1 MNPTLS
7 TAAAAAVTQQSVFAG
22 LDVCGVAGLALPTG
36 AARPL
41 FEDEVWDFTDVIGLP
56 VQMPLA
62 NRRFDFTAILESR
75 WRVVAR
81 ELILAL
87 LAPRHPAVGRPGGGR
102 PAQLRGAVHH
112 RPARP
117 EPASL
122 GRCLGVSRRS
132 DAQRARG
139 EQDPARHGPGPA
151 AAAGR
156 GALPGDHARAARG
169 QARRAV
175 ARDGHD
181 AVKDTST
188 ARPAGLAE
196 AVS

>member
-1 MNPTLS
+1 MNPTLG

-81 ELILAL
+81 NSSSRSW
-87 LAPRHPAVGRPGGGR
+87 PRGIRRWHP
-102 PAQLRGAVHH
+102 
-112 RPARP
+112 
-117 EPASL
+117 
-122 GRCLGVSRRS
+122 C
-132 DAQRARG
+132 
-139 EQDPARHGPGPA
+139 PGPPGHRCTCELPRVASTRSPHGSTGSPSA
-151 AAAGR
+151 AS
-156 GALPGDHARAARG
+156 PH
-169 QARRAV
+169 
-175 ARDGHD
+175 
-181 AVKDTST
+181 S
-188 ARPAGLAE
+188 P
-196 AVS
+196 SS

>member
-81 ELILAL
+81 ELILEL
-87 LAPRHPAVGRPGGGR
+87 LAPRHPAVAP
-102 PAQLRGAVHH
+102 
-112 RPARP
+112 
-117 EPASL
+117 
-122 GRCLGVSRRS
+122 
-132 DAQRARG
+132 
-139 EQDPARHGPGPA
+139 
-151 AAAGR
+151 
-156 GALPGDHARAARG
+156 LPRAARTPLHV
-169 QARRAV
+169 R
-175 ARDGHD
+175 
-181 AVKDTST
+181 T
-188 ARPAGLAE
+188 AKGRLDE
-196 AVS
+196 VTRWLNWLTQRLSLIHI